1 MPALMT
7 HCLRS
12 LGSYFVYIL
21 QKPLMDFLISVCPA
35 SRPRVVVKQ
44 ESFLSLFSSQM
55 LFNLACEVLVGE
67 LLFFGKVMD

>member
-7 HCLRS
+7 HCLRF
-12 LGSYFVYIL
+12 LGGHFVYIL
-21 QKPLMDFLISVCPA
+21 QKRLMDFLISVCPA

-55 LFNLACEVLVGE
+55 LFNWREVLVGE
-67 LLFFGKVMD
+67 LLFFGKFMD

>member
-1 MPALMT
+1 MT
-7 HCLRS
+7 HCLRF
-12 LGSYFVYIL
+12 LGSHFVYIL

-55 LFNLACEVLVGE
+55 LFNWREVLVGE
-67 LLFFGKVMD
+67 LLFFGKFMDWE